1 LRGNEYLSPEDNEM
15 NEKLINLIFETVL
28 PHYERD
34 FILKNTLASELR
46 IVLFSPNRA
55 AYSETFIKAHIERL
69 PFLILPRFGHH
80 LGIETENGRKV
91 WIWGYWFDAFASRA
105 MPKVHRAIRT
115 FFLARH
121 LRSVKADAVF
131 AEYGITGS
139 YLAPA
144 CEKVKIPLFVHFHG
158 FDASVY
164 DLLVQEGDS
173 YRKMFRIAAGVVA
186 VSAHMRSTLLQL
198 GANAK
203 SLYLSPCGVDSDRFA
218 GAAPE
223 KSRPEFLAVGRL
235 VEKKAPYLTILALSR
250 VIKTVPK
257 ATLTIIGNGPLFGP
271 CQRLVQALHLDDSVT
286 MLGVCNSDEI
296 SLRMRKARAFV
307 QHSLVANS
315 GDSEGMPVA
324 IIEAQMSGLPVVAT
338 RHAGI
343 PDVVIN
349 GETGFIIEEAD
360 VDGMADAMIKL
371 AKDPMLAARLGTAA
385 RERAVTHFTINHH
398 IEQLAE
404 MIREGMKAKEL
415 V

>member
-1 LRGNEYLSPEDNEM
+1 
-15 NEKLINLIFETVL
+15 
-28 PHYERD
+28 
-34 FILKNTLASELR
+34 
-46 IVLFSPNRA
+46 
-55 AYSETFIKAHIERL
+55 
-69 PFLILPRFGHH
+69 
-80 LGIETENGRKV
+80 
-91 WIWGYWFDAFASRA
+91 
-105 MPKVHRAIRT
+105 
-115 FFLARH
+115 
-121 LRSVKADAVF
+121 
-131 AEYGITGS
+131 
-139 YLAPA
+139 
-144 CEKVKIPLFVHFHG
+144 
-158 FDASVY
+158 
-164 DLLVQEGDS
+164 
-173 YRKMFRIAAGVVA
+173 
-186 VSAHMRSTLLQL
+186 
-198 GANAK
+198 
-203 SLYLSPCGVDSDRFA
+203 
-218 GAAPE
+218 
-223 KSRPEFLAVGRL
+223 
-235 VEKKAPYLTILALSR
+235 
-250 VIKTVPK
+250 
-257 ATLTIIGNGPLFGP
+257 
-271 CQRLVQALHLDDSVT
+271 LHLDDSVT